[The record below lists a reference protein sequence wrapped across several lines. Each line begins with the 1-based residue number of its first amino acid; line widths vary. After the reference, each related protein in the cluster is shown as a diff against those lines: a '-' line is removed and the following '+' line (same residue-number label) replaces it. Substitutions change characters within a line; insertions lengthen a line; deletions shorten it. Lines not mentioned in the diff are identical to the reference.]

1 MDFAWRGVR
10 IGYCWFGTADPEN
23 DASDVQ
29 RRQAA
34 LTNCETYH

>member
-1 MDFAWRGVR
+1 MDFALRGVR
-10 IGYCWFGTADPEN
+10 IGYCWFGTADPES
-23 DASDVQ
+23 DAQ